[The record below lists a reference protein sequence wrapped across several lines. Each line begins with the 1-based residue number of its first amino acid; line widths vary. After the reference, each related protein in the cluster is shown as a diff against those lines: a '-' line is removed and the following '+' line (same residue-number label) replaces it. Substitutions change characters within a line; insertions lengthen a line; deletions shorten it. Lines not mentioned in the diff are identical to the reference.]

1 MMKLT
6 RIASTAVFL
15 FVALLLVV
23 SCTTA
28 QSLTGTLRGTVT
40 DPQEQAVPGAKV
52 TLTSQATKA
61 VLETETSSVGVYVFS
76 GLQAGT
82 YELQVAHQGFATYK
96 NSNIHVLAAQVTDL
110 GVSMSLAG
118 TTTTVLVETGA
129 NVVQTE
135 SSQITGSF
143 EGRSISEIPVQ
154 TGAILS
160 VLNLSVFL
168 PNTTTQLGG
177 TSGAGGS
184 VGGLRGRQNSF
195 AIDGTDNN
203 DPSVTSSSQQVIP
216 DAVQE
221 LVINQNVYSAEYGRG
236 SGGQFNVI
244 TKTGTN
250 KLHFGAWLYNINRAY
265 DAADNQEHAN
275 IANGS
280 ATDKR
285 RFDFNRVGGDIG
297 GPILRDKLFLYG
309 AYEFNN
315 LGAQATAPTIVVP
328 TAAGYTQLNTLAANQ
343 QVRDILAQ
351 MPVAPAANPLD
362 TLTVNGVAI
371 PAGEANS
378 VAPSFVNQQD
388 YIING
393 DYSIDSRQTLHARY
407 LKSRTRQPSFGASFP
422 QGQFAS
428 FAAIDN
434 RRAILNHVW
443 TATPHLVND
452 FRGVYARFGQF
463 FPLSG
468 TAEQFPTLL
477 FGDLGAIIGPNG
489 NLPQHRAYNE
499 YELGDTVTYTV
510 GRHTFKA
517 GGQYYW
523 FTSPSEFLQNSRGQY
538 AYGSLQELIN
548 DQVPSLPGLSLQGV
562 GSGFFSGNSKNF
574 NLFVQDDIKVSRKL
588 TLNLGVRYDFFGN
601 PAGTK
606 LNALNSPAN
615 LPNSPLIFRV
625 PKQDW
630 NNVGPRVGFA
640 YDPTGN
646 GKWSIRG
653 GASVAYDVIPQNFYT
668 NANPVQRQVVLQP
681 PSTCLGTFGPPPAWC
696 STGTGFLAG
705 GAMHINFT
713 PPTDQAGAR
722 AQTNQ
727 IMVDAYAPKVFSW
740 SLGVQ
745 HEILKNT
752 SVEVRY
758 LGTRG
763 IGLPI
768 QLQLNSITA
777 FDNGA
782 LPLPTYFSPSD
793 IPATVSATAPTLAQ
807 FNSKRSVGALRRFGP
822 EGFTGGV
829 ITAEAPGASS
839 TYHGGAV
846 EFLHRFSHGLQL
858 RANYTLAKT
867 LDNATNDLNTSTVNP
882 RRAQDSY
889 DITNE
894 WARSSLDVRHKVA
907 LTWLYDLPTMS
918 SGNGFVRGV
927 VNGWNFSGSYLF
939 QTGQPV
945 TIISGVDS
953 NGNGDSAGDRA
964 ILNSA
969 GIEGTGS
976 GVTRVCR
983 DPASGATS
991 VSAACS
997 SANTVGYVAN
1007 NSTARYVQ
1015 AAAGA
1020 VSTLGRN
1027 TFSSEHINLWNMAI
1041 AKNTK
1046 VTERFNLQLRVEAYN
1061 VFNHPNFSLG
1071 TLNVFQDTTNA
1082 TSSGYT
1088 NLLNLGPAFLNA
1100 SFFNGGSRT
1109 VQLGLKLTY

>member
-1 MMKLT
+1 MKLA
-6 RIASTAVFL
+6 RIASPILILALAF
-15 FVALLLVV
+15 FMIANGVA
-23 SCTTA
+23 A

-40 DPQEQAVPGAKV
+40 DPQDQAVPGAKV
-52 TLTSQATKA
+52 TLTNQATKA
-61 VLETETSSVGVYVFS
+61 VLETETSNFGVYVFS

-82 YELQVAHQGFATYK
+82 YELQVEHQGFATYK
-96 NSNIHVLAAQVTDL
+96 NGGIHVLAAQVSDL
-110 GVSMSLAG
+110 SVTMSLAG

-135 SSQITGSF
+135 SSQITGAF

-177 TSGAGGS
+177 TSGNGGS

-203 DPSVTSSSQQVIP
+203 DPSVTAASQQVIP

-250 KLHFGAWLYNINRAY
+250 QVHFNAWLYNINRAY
-265 DAADNQEHAN
+265 DAADNQEHAD
-275 IANGS
+275 IANGT

-297 GPILRDKLFLYG
+297 GPILKDRLFLYG

-315 LGAQATAPTIVVP
+315 LGAQATAPTIIVP
-328 TAAGYTQLNTLAANQ
+328 TAAGYTALNTLAANQ
-343 QVRDILAQ
+343 QVLDILAQ
-351 MPVAPAANPLD
+351 MPVAPTADPAD

-378 VAPSFVNQQD
+378 VAPSFTSQQD

-393 DYSIDSRQTLHARY
+393 DYNINSRQSLHARY

-422 QGQFAS
+422 QAQFAS
-428 FAAIDN
+428 FAAVDN

-452 FRGVYARFGQF
+452 FRGVFARFTQF

-468 TAEQFPTLL
+468 TAENFPTLL

-489 NLPQHRAYNE
+489 NLPQHRIFNE
-499 YELGDTVTYTV
+499 YQLGDAITYTF
-510 GRHTFKA
+510 GRHTLKT

-523 FTSPSEFLQNSRGQY
+523 LTSPSEFLQNSRGQY
-538 AYGSLQELIN
+538 AYASLQELIN
-548 DQVPSLPGLSLQGV
+548 DQVPSLPGLTLQGV
-562 GSGFFSGNSKNF
+562 GSGFFSGNTKNF

-606 LNALNSPAN
+606 VNALNAPAS

-653 GASVAYDVIPQNFYT
+653 GASVAYDVIPQNFYV
-668 NANPVQRQVVLQP
+668 NANPVQLQVILQP
-681 PSTCLGTFGPPPAWC
+681 PSACLGTFGPPPAWC
-696 STGTGFLAG
+696 SSGTNFLAD

-745 HEILKNT
+745 HEVLKNT
-752 SVEVRY
+752 SVEARY

-763 IGLPI
+763 VGLPI

-782 LPLPTYFSPSD
+782 QPLPTYFSASD
-793 IPATVSATAPTLAQ
+793 IPATVPNTAPTLSQ
-807 FNSKRSVGALRRFGP
+807 FNSLRSVGALRRFGAD
-822 EGFTGGV
+822 GFTGGV

-846 EFLHRFSHGLQL
+846 ELLHRFSHGLQL

-882 RRAQDSY
+882 RRAQDSF
-889 DITNE
+889 DIRNE
-894 WARSSLDVRHKVA
+894 WARSSLDVRHKFA

-918 SGNGFVRGV
+918 SGNGFVRGFA
-927 VNGWNFSGSYLF
+927 NGWNFSGSYLF

-964 ILNSA
+964 IFNPA
-969 GIEGTGS
+969 GVAGTGS
-976 GVTRVCR
+976 RVTRVCR

-1007 NSTARYVQ
+1007 ISTAQFVQ
-1015 AAAGA
+1015 AAAGTI
-1020 VSTLGRN
+1020 SNLGRN
-1027 TFSSEHINLWNMAI
+1027 TFTSEHINLWNMAI

-1046 VTERFNLQLRVEAYN
+1046 LTERFNLKLRVEAYN

-1071 TLNVFQDTTNA
+1071 TLNIFQDTTNA
-1082 TSSGYT
+1082 TSAGYT
-1088 NLLNLGPAFLNA
+1088 NLQNLGPGFLNPT
-1100 SFFNGGSRT
+1100 FFNGGSRA